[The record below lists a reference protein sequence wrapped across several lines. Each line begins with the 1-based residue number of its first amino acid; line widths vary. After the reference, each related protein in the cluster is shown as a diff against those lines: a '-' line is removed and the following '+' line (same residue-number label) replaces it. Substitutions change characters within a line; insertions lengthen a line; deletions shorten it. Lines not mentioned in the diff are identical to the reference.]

1 MKLEKLIIGLT
12 GNVASGKSTVT
23 KILKEKNLYVI
34 NTDEIVHK
42 LYETNF
48 FLRIRLILNFGFK
61 ILDENL
67 SIDRKKLAEIV
78 FNNHKRLN
86 KLNSIVWSS
95 VFKYI
100 NDDIK
105 NRSGIIIIETP
116 MLFESKMNI
125 TNYNILV
132 TCSLENQISR
142 LAKRGLNYEDSIKRI
157 NSQLDQREKES
168 LADYIIESNSS
179 IELLREKVNDLY
191 STLINL
197 YYN

>member
-12 GNVASGKSTVT
+12 GNVASGKSTVA

-48 FLRIRLILNFGFK
+48 FLRLRLILNFGFK

-78 FNNHKRLN
+78 FNNHKRLD

-105 NRSGIIIIETP
+105 NRSGIIIIEAP
-116 MLFESKMNI
+116 MLFESKGNI

-132 TCSLENQISR
+132 TCSLDNQISR

-197 YYN
+197 YYS